1 MMLSLPS
8 SNPRLDLQSLQTSKL
23 AKKMSKL
30 MVKPTLL
37 SIIHLYQLVIR
48 LEIIWFRKW
57 PQEIINSIQSI
68 TSLIIKSTDIARSQP
83 ERLVPSIS
91 MK

>member
-1 MMLSLPS
+1 MLSLPS
-8 SNPRLDLQSLQTSKL
+8 SNPRLDLQSLQTSQL

-37 SIIHLYQLVIR
+37 SIIHLCLLVIR

-57 PQEIINSIQSI
+57 PQEITNSIQSI
-68 TSLIIKSTDIARSQP
+68 TSLIIKSTDIARSLT

>member
-1 MMLSLPS
+1 MLSLPS
-8 SNPRLDLQSLQTSKL
+8 SNLRPDLQLLQTSKL

-30 MVKPTLL
+30 MVKLTLL